1 MKKEKKRQMAEDGWL
16 ITSRGGRGYQSYKKN
31 EVAYRVGED
40 SCTLYIPQRAQAWM
54 GLEPGEDHVKI
65 LRNDDQDMVALKIDE
80 SGIKFT
86 ESKTVSVTR
95 VRDLLGE
102 EDSKCK
108 LEHDETYDIWIVETT
123 DETP

>member
-1 MKKEKKRQMAEDGWL
+1 MKKDKKKELAESGWL

-54 GLEPGEDHVKI
+54 ELEPGDDHVKI
-65 LRNDDQDMVALKIDE
+65 LRNDDQDMVALKVDD

-102 EDSKCK
+102 EDSKC
-108 LEHDETYDIWIVETT
+108 EIEYMDEYSIWVINTT